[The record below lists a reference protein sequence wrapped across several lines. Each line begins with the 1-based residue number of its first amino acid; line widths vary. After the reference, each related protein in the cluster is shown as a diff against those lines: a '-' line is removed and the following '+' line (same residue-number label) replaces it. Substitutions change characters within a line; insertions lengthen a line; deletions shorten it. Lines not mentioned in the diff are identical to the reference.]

1 MVHEVYPRIDE
12 GMLTSG
18 KRLSQQKCSL
28 EVSGPLTVRSPSS
41 GLSLRW
47 GALLLYLLPDISGY
61 ANQLQQILLLPE
73 C

>member
-1 MVHEVYPRIDE
+1 MVHKDCPRVDE

-18 KRLSQQKCSL
+18 KRSSQQKCSL
-28 EVSGPLTVRSPSS
+28 EVSGPLTVRSPT
-41 GLSLRW
+41 GNLSLRW

-61 ANQLQQILLLPE
+61 ADQLQQILLLPD